1 MMKHL
6 YGIGLDIGVASVGW
20 AVVALNENAE
30 PYGLIRCGSR
40 IFDRAEQ
47 PKTGESLAAPR
58 REARNT
64 RRRLRRRNLRKA
76 DLYELMGKNGLP
88 RKEEIEQAVQ
98 EGHLP
103 DIYALRVQ
111 ALDGAVTA
119 LDFARILLHL
129 MQRRGFRSNR
139 KADDAQKDG
148 KLLQAI
154 DANTRR
160 MEENHYRTVGEMMY
174 RDPVFAIHKRNKT
187 ENYLSTVKRDQIV
200 DEARKLFAAQ
210 RQYGA
215 VWASPEMEAEYL
227 TILTRQRSFDEGPGG
242 NSPYG
247 GNMIEKMVG
256 TCTLEGKAEPRA
268 AKATWSFEYFALLQK
283 INHIRIVEDGT
294 SRALTA
300 AERQELLSVCYQT
313 DKLDFA
319 RIRKVLA
326 LPEQMRFNTV
336 RYRTDKTAEDCEKKE
351 KITAL
356 PCYHKM
362 RKALNTLKK
371 DYIRSVSRERLDA
384 AATALTY
391 FKNEEKLR
399 TALEQAQFE
408 PLEIEALMTLPS
420 FTGFGHISVK
430 ACRKLIPYLEQGM
443 NYNDACQAAG
453 YDFQGNQNGE
463 KSQRLPASTE
473 EMEDIT
479 SPGVRRA
486 VAQTIKVVNAIIRE
500 QGESPVNIHLELAR
514 EMSKNFQQRND
525 LDKAMKDN
533 NAENERLMKKLHEL
547 FPGKN
552 ITGQNLVKY
561 RLWREQDGRC
571 AYSLQPLELEK
582 VITVSGYAE
591 VDHIIPYSI
600 SFDDRR
606 TNKVLVLASENR
618 QKGNRLPLQY
628 LQGKR
633 REDFIVYTKA
643 SVKNY
648 RKRQNLLKEK
658 LSEEDNKGFRQRNL
672 QDTQY
677 IASFML
683 NYIRGHLAFADCPA
697 ADKQR
702 VVAVNGAVTAFLRK
716 RWGLSKVRADGD
728 LHHAVDASVIACTT
742 QGVIKRVSE
751 FYKRVEAYE
760 THNEHFPEPWPHF
773 RDEITQRL
781 SACPQENLMKINPAY
796 YQDVDIASIKPVF
809 VSRMPRHKVTGAA
822 HKETIKGRLDDTHTV
837 QRRPITDLKLDKDG
851 EIAGYFNP
859 SSDTLLYN
867 ALKAQLK
874 AFGGDGK
881 KAFAEPFFKPRAD
894 GTPGAQVRKVK
905 IYDKAT
911 STVAV
916 HEGKGVADNDTMVR
930 IDVYYV
936 PDDGYYWVPIYVA
949 DTVKPKLPNKA
960 VVAYKN
966 YAEWKEMQEKDFLF
980 SLCQN
985 DLVCIEG
992 KRVIKFKVQ
1001 NADSTLEKEMLAD
1014 RTFAYFESGNISTG
1028 AITVTTHD
1036 NAYIVGSLGFKTLK
1050 EVRKYQVD
1058 VLGNYTLVK
1067 KEKRQNFPAQR
1078 R

>member
-1 MMKHL
+1 MMKPL

-58 REARNT
+58 REARST

-88 RKEEIEQAVQ
+88 GKEEIEQAVQ

-473 EMEDIT
+473 EMENIT
-479 SPGVRRA
+479 SPVVRRA

-552 ITGQNLVKY
+552 ITGQDLVKY

-571 AYSLQPLELEK
+571 AYSLQPLELKK

-606 TNKVLVLASENR
+606 TNKVLVLALENR

-648 RKRQNLLKEK
+648 RKRQNLLNEK
-658 LSEEDNKGFRQRNL
+658 LSEEDSKGFRQRNL

-683 NYIRGHLAFADCPA
+683 NYIREHLAFADCPA

-751 FYKRVEAYE
+751 FYKRAEAYE

-781 SACPQENLMKINPAY
+781 SACPQENLMRINPAY

-822 HKETIKGRLDDTHTV
+822 HEETIRSQVNEKYTAVRKS
-837 QRRPITDLKLDKDG
+837 ITELSLDKDG
-851 EIAGYFNP
+851 KIKDYFKP
-859 SSDTLLYN
+859 GSDTLLYE
-867 ALKAQLK
+867 ALKKRLTE
-874 AFGGDGK
+874 FGGNAK
-881 KAFAEPFFKPRAD
+881 KAFAEPFYKPRAD

-905 IYDKAT
+905 V
-911 STVAV
+911 VAKMNNTIPV
-916 HEGKGVADNDTMVR
+916 RSGGGVAKGGDMIR

-936 PDDGYYWVPIYVA
+936 PEDGYYWVPIYVA
-949 DTVKPKLPNKA
+949 DTVKPILPNRA
-960 VVAYKN
+960 VQQRKKR
-966 YAEWKEMQEKDFLF
+966 EDWKEMQEENFQF
-980 SLCQN
+980 SLYSS
-985 DLVCIEG
+985 DLIYIESKG
-992 KRVIKFKVQ
+992 MVGFTVRDKT
-1001 NADSTLEKEMLAD
+1001 STLEKEMS
-1014 RTFAYFESGNISTG
+1014 TNKIFVYFKGGNIAAAS
-1028 AITVTTHD
+1028 IEVITHD
-1036 NAYIVGSLGFKTLK
+1036 GAYTVESLGLKTLK
-1050 EVRKYQVD
+1050 KVQKYQVD

>member
-1 MMKHL
+1 MKHP
-6 YGIGLDIGVASVGW
+6 YGIGLDIGIASVGW
-20 AVVALNENAE
+20 AVVAMNENAE

-40 IFDRAEQ
+40 IFDKAEQ

-58 REARNT
+58 REARST
-64 RRRLRRRNLRKA
+64 RRRLRRRSLRKA
-76 DLYELMGKNGLP
+76 DLYELMAQNGLP
-88 RKEEIEQAVQ
+88 GRAEIEEAVQ
-98 EGHLP
+98 AGHLP

-111 ALDGAVTA
+111 ALDGPVTA
-119 LDFARILLHL
+119 MDFARILLHL

-174 RDPVFAIHKRNKT
+174 RDPVFAEHKRNKS
-187 ENYLSTVKRDQIV
+187 ENYLSTVRRDQIV
-200 DEARKLFAAQ
+200 EEAVQLFAAQ

-215 VWASPEMEAEYL
+215 AWASPEMEAEYL

-247 GNMIEKMVG
+247 GNIVEKMVG
-256 TCTLEGKAEPRA
+256 TCTLEGQAEPRA
-268 AKATWSFEYFALLQK
+268 AKATWSFEYFTLLQK
-283 INHIRIVEDGT
+283 INHIRIIESGAA
-294 SRALTA
+294 RILTA
-300 AERQELLSVCYQT
+300 EERQELLSVCYQT

-319 RIRKVLA
+319 RIRKALA
-326 LPEQMRFNTV
+326 LSEQARFNMV
-336 RYRTDKTAEDCEKKE
+336 RYRDGQTTEDCEKKE
-351 KITAL
+351 KIVCL

-362 RKALNTLKK
+362 RKVLNTLRK
-371 DYIRSVSRERLDA
+371 DYIRSVSRDRLDA
-384 AATALTY
+384 AATALTMY
-391 FKNEEKLR
+391 KNEATLRAKL
-399 TALEQAQFE
+399 EEAQFE
-408 PLEIEALMTLPS
+408 PLEVDALMTLPS
-420 FTGFGHISVK
+420 FSGFGHISVK
-430 ACRKLIPYLEQGM
+430 ACRKLIPYLEQGL
-443 NYNDACQAAG
+443 NYNDACKEAG
-453 YDFQGNQNGE
+453 YDFQGNYRGE
-463 KSQRLPASTE
+463 KSQFLPASTE

-479 SPGVRRA
+479 SPVVRRA

-533 NAENERLMKKLHEL
+533 NAENERLMKDLHEL

-552 ITGQNLVKY
+552 ITGQDLVKY
-561 RLWREQDGRC
+561 RLWKEQDGRC

-582 VITVSGYAE
+582 AITVSGYAE
-591 VDHIIPYSI
+591 VDHIVPYSI

-606 TNKVLVLASENR
+606 ANKVLVLASENR

-633 REDFIVYTKA
+633 RDDFIVYTKA

-658 LSEEDNKGFRQRNL
+658 LSEEDSKGFMQRNL

-683 NYIRGHLAFADCPA
+683 NYIRSHLAFADFPA
-697 ADKQR
+697 AGKKR

-716 RWGLSKVRADGD
+716 RWGLGKVRADGD
-728 LHHAVDASVIACTT
+728 LHHAVDAAVIACTT
-742 QGVIKRVSE
+742 DGMIQRVSR
-751 FYKRVEAYE
+751 FYTHIE
-760 THNEHFPEPWPHF
+760 TSDTRGERFPEPWPRF
-773 RDEITQRL
+773 RDELMQRL
-781 SACPQENLMKINPAY
+781 SACPQENLMQINPVY
-796 YQDVDIASIKPVF
+796 YQNVDIASIRPVF
-809 VSRMPRHKVTGAA
+809 VSRMPRHKMTGAA
-822 HKETIKGRLDDTHTV
+822 HKETIKGRLDDAHTV
-837 QRRPITDLKLDKDG
+837 QRRSITDLKLDKEG

-867 ALKAQLK
+867 ALKEQLT

-905 IYDKAT
+905 VYDKAT
-911 STVAV
+911 SMVAV

-930 IDVYYV
+930 IDVYFV
-936 PDDGYYWVPIYVA
+936 PGDGYYWVPIYVA
-949 DTVKPKLPNKA
+949 DTVKPELPNKA
-960 VVAYKN
+960 VVQGKS
-966 YAEWKEMQEKDFLF
+966 YAEWKEMDEKNFLF

-985 DLVCIEG
+985 DLIYLER
-992 KRVIKFKVQ
+992 KSAIKFKVK
-1001 NADSTLEKEMLAD
+1001 NSESTLEKEIVRNKGIVYFEGGDISTAAISITTPED
-1014 RTFAYFESGNISTG
+1014 AYFSRG
-1028 AITVTTHD
+1028 
-1036 NAYIVGSLGFKTLK
+1036 LGFKTLQK
-1050 EVRKYQVD
+1050 VQKYQVD